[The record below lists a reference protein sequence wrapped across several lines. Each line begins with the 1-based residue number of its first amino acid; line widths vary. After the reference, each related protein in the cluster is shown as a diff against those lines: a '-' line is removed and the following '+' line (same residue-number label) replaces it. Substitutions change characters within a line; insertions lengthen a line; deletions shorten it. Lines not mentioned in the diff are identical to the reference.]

1 MADDADSPA
10 SAKDRAAPGRASVRS
25 ADLFAGRREVIIVHG
40 ADEYR
45 LRITR
50 AGKLILTK

>member
-1 MADDADSPA
+1 MSDPPSRPKPA
-10 SAKDRAAPGRASVRS
+10 VRAIRS
-25 ADLFAGRREVIIVHG
+25 ADLFRETREVIIVHH
-40 ADEYR
+40 DEQYR

>member
-1 MADDADSPA
+1 MDSIPA
-10 SAKDRAAPGRASVRS
+10 SEERRIHDVAGRPTVRS
-25 ADLFAGRREVIIVHG
+25 ADLFQGGKEIVIRHG
-40 ADEYR
+40 SEEYR

>member
-1 MADDADSPA
+1 MDSVPA
-10 SAKDRAAPGRASVRS
+10 SEERRIHDAGRPTVQNT
-25 ADLFAGRREVIIVHG
+25 DLFQGGKEIVIRHG
-40 ADEYR
+40 TEEYR

>member
-1 MADDADSPA
+1 MDGVPA
-10 SAKDRAAPGRASVRS
+10 EERMNDHAGRPTVRS
-25 ADLFAGRREVIIVHG
+25 TDLFQGGKEVVIRHG
-40 ADEYR
+40 SEEYR

>member
-1 MADDADSPA
+1 MDSVPA
-10 SAKDRAAPGRASVRS
+10 SEERLNDRSVRPTVASV
-25 ADLFAGRREVIIVHG
+25 DLFQGGKEIVIRHG
-40 ADEYR
+40 TEEYR